1 MPSLYGRVEAVAN
14 LLYRSSNVQPA
25 NQASNHSIWTE
36 AFLHCSLWKDSTL
49 IRFSLSSFIQCTFNS
64 FWELNLPMSE
74 DSSKIGQIIW
84 ISLISLWH
92 RVRWN
97 FLLPSFWSTLL
108 LLSRAQIQF
117 PALLQISSISLVVK
131 PWSLKCSA
139 VVQTVRPNDCGASL
153 DQSALQS
160 LYLEK
165 DQVHLKKWWRCD
177 EIIIVSIWSKIW
189 DSRNKSG
196 SKVSAYRW
204 VSKIFD
210 AKNVPLCI
218 SVNFAYM
225 PPRACN
231 IWQVSCWHP
240 APSGSAGGW

>member
-1 MPSLYGRVEAVAN
+1 MSSMYRRFDQVLQIALPSLYGGVEAVAN
-14 LLYRSSNVQPA
+14 LLHWSSNFQPA
-25 NQASNHSIWTE
+25 NQASNHCIWTE

-64 FWELNLPMSE
+64 LWELNQPMSE
-74 DSSKIGQIIW
+74 DSSEIGQIIW

-97 FLLPSFWSTLL
+97 FLLPSFWSTLP

-117 PALLQISSISLVVK
+117 PASLHISSISPVMK

-139 VVQTVRPNDCGASL
+139 VVQTVRQNDCGASL

-177 EIIIVSIWSKIW
+177 EIIIFSLYLVK
-189 DSRNKSG
+189 DLRFKSG
-196 SKVSAYRW
+196 SQARC
-204 VSKIFD
+204 
-210 AKNVPLCI
+210 L
-218 SVNFAYM
+218 VNAE
-225 PPRACN
+225 C
-231 IWQVSCWHP
+231 
-240 APSGSAGGW
+240 

>member
-1 MPSLYGRVEAVAN
+1 MSGMYRRFDQVLQIALPSLYGGVEVVAN
-14 LLYRSSNVQPA
+14 LLHWSSNVQPA
-25 NQASNHSIWTE
+25 NQASNHCIWTE

-49 IRFSLSSFIQCTFNS
+49 IRFSLSSFIQCTLNS
-64 FWELNLPMSE
+64 LWELNQPMSE
-74 DSSKIGQIIW
+74 DSSEIGPIIW

-97 FLLPSFWSTLL
+97 FLLPSFWSTLP

-117 PALLQISSISLVVK
+117 PALLQISSISPVMK

-139 VVQTVRPNDCGASL
+139 LVQTVRQNDCGASL

-177 EIIIVSIWSKIW
+177 EIIIFSLYLGSEIQVWFS
-189 DSRNKSG
+189 
-196 SKVSAYRW
+196 SKVSSQRR
-204 VSKIFD
+204 VLKIFD
-210 AKNVPLCI
+210 AKNVPY
-218 SVNFAYM
+218 V
-225 PPRACN
+225 
-231 IWQVSCWHP
+231 
-240 APSGSAGGW
+240 